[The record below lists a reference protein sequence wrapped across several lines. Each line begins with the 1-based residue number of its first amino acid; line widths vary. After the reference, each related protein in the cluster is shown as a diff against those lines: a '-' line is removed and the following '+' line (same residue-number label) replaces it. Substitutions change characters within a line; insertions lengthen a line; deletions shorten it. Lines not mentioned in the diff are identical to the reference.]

1 MRKAQLE
8 KEFKQLY
15 IGEDPAVLAKKYCRK
30 KRKEMLV
37 LAAAFSGILLCSA
50 VMDHENSKI
59 RDNGLLRNENGDGK
73 QEVMLELKIN
83 EEEWRE
89 ISFSLEEKSYTDK
102 ELEQLYDSA
111 LEVLGEEIKKENQSL
126 DEVKKDLDLK
136 RQLEGYPFMLTWDS
150 SKPDIIT
157 ESGVVSLE
165 QLKKAERID
174 LTVHFAYEEWEKE
187 SRIEVTVCPE
197 KAEDTLASLQ
207 ESLRRKEEETREKE
221 IYYLPD
227 TYGENELQWRYPTSS
242 SSYMLGLLFLL
253 LLPYISYQKDKKIYK
268 EAEIRKQELLFSFP
282 EFISKLI
289 LFTEAGMSMKSS
301 LLRIAE
307 DYRKKRKQKTKK
319 MYLYEELLF
328 ICRQMKNGLSEKEA
342 YELLAERC
350 NLPCYKK
357 LSGLLIQHLQ
367 KGSVTIL
374 ESLRKEAEK
383 ANDEQKWMIQKKGE
397 EMGTKLLFP
406 MMIML
411 GMVMV
416 FIMVPALFSFQI

>member
-1 MRKAQLE
+1 MRKAQME

-15 IGEDPAVLAKKYCRK
+15 IGEDPAALTEKYYRK

-37 LAAAFSGILLCSA
+37 LAAVFSGILLCGA
-50 VMDHENSKI
+50 VMDHENSQI

-73 QEVMLELKIN
+73 QEVVLELKIN

-89 ISFSLEEKSYTDK
+89 IPFSLEEKSYTEK

-111 LEVLGEEIKKENQSL
+111 LEALEQEIKKENQSL
-126 DEVKKDLDLK
+126 NEVREDLDLK

-150 SKPDIIT
+150 SRPDIIA
-157 ESGVVSLE
+157 ESGVVDLE
-165 QLKKAERID
+165 QLKKAETVV
-174 LTVHFAYEEWEKE
+174 LTVHFTYEEWERE

-197 KAEDTLASLQ
+197 KTEDTLASLQ
-207 ESLRRKEEETREKE
+207 ESLRKREEETREEE

-227 TYGENELQWRYPTSS
+227 TYGENELQWRYQTSS
-242 SSYMLGLLFLL
+242 SSYVLGLLFLI
-253 LLPYISYQKDKKIYK
+253 LLPCISHQKDKKIYK
-268 EAEIRKQELLFSFP
+268 ETEIRRQELLFSFP

-301 LLRIAE
+301 LFRIAE
-307 DYRKKRKQKTKK
+307 DYQRKRKQKARK

-357 LSGLLIQHLQ
+357 LAGLLIQHLQ

-374 ESLRKEAEK
+374 ESLRMEAQK